1 MKNKILQTIIIIF
14 FLSTN
19 FLLAND
25 DLIFKSKS
33 LEILKSNNEIHAKDG
48 VEVTNNDGLEIFGE
62 SGIYNKEKEILE
74 LKDTVS
80 LIDEN
85 RNIRLDTEK
94 LLFNKKLNLVISEN
108 KTIIFFDNIYKI
120 QGNDINFDRN
130 SSIVSSKNNAFITDS
145 FGNKL
150 NLEGFKLNLIDKL
163 LSTKK
168 INFLDKEKNRYNSN
182 EAIIDLNKERIASKD
197 IKIYFTDGELGK
209 NARLKGLSFKSEGDL
224 SEITNAIFTT
234 CKIKEEN
241 CPPWSLKAKKIS
253 HNKKKKTIYYQNT
266 WLNLYDKPV
275 FYFPKFFHPD
285 PTVKR
290 QSGFLIPSI
299 NSSSANGT
307 SIKIPYFQVIDINKD
322 LTISPQIF
330 FNNDFLLQNEYRQE
344 EKNTSHISDFSIK
357 KFEKTSKTHFF
368 SNTKRTIYNNF
379 ELSELE
385 INLEKTSNDTYLKSD
400 VLKIDTRPNYNQS
413 LLNSY
418 VKFNATNEDYKIFS
432 ELSVYE
438 DLTKNK
444 NSDKYQFVY
453 PNFTLSKLIKTPFD
467 NNGKLNFETSGSNR
481 KKDTNVNETYLIN
494 DLEYSSNSFFSKYGF
509 VSNFDII
516 FKNTIKKG
524 NNSKDYS
531 EDTESQNY
539 SSFLVNS
546 SLPLK
551 KNHAYY
557 SSNLNPKILLS
568 FNPDKSENLSDLD
581 RRINTTNI
589 FSKNRLG
596 LSDSIEGGQSITLG
610 FDYDLLDKKNSK
622 ISGLSIGQI
631 YRDIN
636 DKKLPIKTKMQNKS
650 SDIVGKFYYN
660 LSENFNINYDFS
672 ADNNLDTINSSKI
685 DTNLVVNNFITSFEF
700 LEENNEIGTESYF
713 QSNIKYNFNNSSS
726 ILYNTRRNRKTNLTE
741 YYNLIYEY
749 KNDCLVAAIE
759 YNKDYYQDRDLK
771 PNEQIFFKL
780 TITPF
785 ASVNSPSLK

>member
-145 FGNKL
+145 FDNKL

-182 EAIIDLNKERIASKD
+182 EAIIDLNKKRIASKD

-253 HNKKKKTIYYQNT
+253 HNKKKKAIYYQNT

-400 VLKIDTRPNYNQS
+400 VLKINTRQNYNQS

-432 ELSVYE
+432 ELSIYE

-494 DLEYSSNSFFSKYGF
+494 NLEYSSNSFFSKYGF

-685 DTNLVVNNFITSFEF
+685 DTNLKVNNFITSFEF

>member
-299 NSSSANGT
+299 NSSSTNGT

-432 ELSVYE
+432 ELSIYE

-749 KNDCLVAAIE
+749 KNDCLFAAIE